1 MDTKAWLIIYAMTL
15 LTALAITYWLITKQ
29 DGTVLTSISGVIG
42 GAVGYLV
49 KSYSDSDKNN
59 NSDKK

>member
-1 MDTKAWLIIYAMTL
+1 MNEKAGIIIYGMTL
-15 LTALAITYWLITKQ
+15 LTALAISYWLITKQ
-29 DGTVLTSISGVIG
+29 DGTVLTAVSSVIG

-49 KSYSDSDKNN
+49 KNLTSDKNN

>member
-1 MDTKAWLIIYAMTL
+1 MDTKAWIIVYGMTL
-15 LTALAITYWLITKQ
+15 LTALAIAYWLITRQ
-29 DGTVLTSISGVIG
+29 DGTVLTAISSVIG

-49 KSYSDSDKNN
+49 KNMTDDKNN

>member
-1 MDTKAWLIIYAMTL
+1 MNEKAGIIIYGMTL
-15 LTALAITYWLITKQ
+15 LTALAIAYWMITKQ
-29 DGTVLTSISGVIG
+29 DGTVLTTISGVIG

>member
-1 MDTKAWLIIYAMTL
+1 MDEKVGIIIYGMTL
-15 LTALAITYWLITKQ
+15 LTALAIAYWLITRQ
-29 DGTVLTSISGVIG
+29 DGTVLTAISSVIG

-49 KSYSDSDKNN
+49 KNMTDDKNN